1 MVSRRFFFVFLGL
14 LAVQRLVELRRSR
27 QNEHRILQAGGIEF
41 GRRQYPWMVAIHTG
55 WFLSMILEV
64 LRFNRPFNPFAAG
77 FSLAGFWIGQALRY
91 SAIRSLGTRWT
102 VRVMVLPGSPP
113 VTNGPYR
120 VIRHP
125 NYLGVLLEVL
135 SVPLVHGA
143 YLTAILFSLI
153 NLIWMKNRI
162 RTEEAALDEGY
173 QYGEVFQRTPRF
185 IPTLPLEKKPA

>member
-77 FSLAGFWIGQALRY
+77 FSLVGFWIGQALRY
-91 SAIRSLGTRWT
+91 SAIRSLVTRWT

-162 RTEEAALDEGY
+162 RTEEAALDEAY